1 MLKRFIRTVTLASLI
16 SIAFAH
22 TQAQSNLYQY
32 INQLQSM
39 QADFTQTLSDPSS
52 GLNQQSNGKMWIQK
66 PHDFKWQTL
75 SPSQQLMVSNGEKLW
90 IYDEELMQ
98 VTVQDVPKD
107 MAQAP
112 YLVLLTGDPSTL
124 DDLFEVSEPHPNHFV
139 LAPKG
144 ETGAMIRSI
153 DMYFVND
160 HLQKLAINTVT
171 GQVTEISFNNA
182 QFDKIPASIFDFTPP
197 KDADVL
203 EM

>member
-1 MLKRFIRTVTLASLI
+1 MFKHILKTAGLLSIFTLAC
-16 SIAFAH
+16 
-22 TQAQSNLYQY
+22 AQTPAQTHLYQY

-39 QADFTQTLSDPSS
+39 QANFTQILSDPNS
-52 GLNQQSNGKMWIQK
+52 GLNTESNGKMWVQK

-75 SPSQQLMVSNGEKLW
+75 SPSQQLMVSNGQKLW

-98 VTVQDVPKD
+98 VTVQAVPKD

-112 YLVLLTGDPSTL
+112 YLVLLTGDSSTL
-124 DDLFEVSEPHPNHFV
+124 DQLFEISEPHPNHFI
-139 LAPKG
+139 LKPKG
-144 ETGAMIRSI
+144 DTGALIDSI
-153 DMYFVND
+153 DMYFTND

-171 GQVTEISFNNA
+171 GQTTEIEFSQAKFSPILASEFN
-182 QFDKIPASIFDFTPP
+182 FTPP

>member
-1 MLKRFIRTVTLASLI
+1 MFKNILKTAGLLSVFALA
-16 SIAFAH
+16 H
-22 TQAQSNLYQY
+22 AQTPAQTHLYQY

-39 QADFTQTLSDPSS
+39 QANFTQTLSDPNSE
-52 GLNQQSNGKMWIQK
+52 LNTESNGKMWVQK

-75 SPSQQLMVSNGEKLW
+75 SPSQQLMVSNGRKLW
-90 IYDEELMQ
+90 IYDKELMQ

-124 DDLFEVSEPHPNHFV
+124 DQLFEVSEPHPNHFI
-139 LAPKG
+139 LKPKG
-144 ETGAMIRSI
+144 DTGALIDSI
-153 DMYFVND
+153 DMNFGNH

-171 GQVTEISFNNA
+171 GQTTEIAFSQASFNP
-182 QFDKIPASIFDFTPP
+182 IPASVFDFTPP
-197 KDADVL
+197 QDADVL